1 MDASA
6 SVAELNSQDTRMP
19 QDQLAT
25 VRAQLAPLGH
35 LRAAINYGNT
45 VLAQRSESGTLAGI
59 TIDIANDIGRRLR
72 VPVRLA
78 GYPAAGKVVEAA
90 ERGEWDI
97 GFLAIDPLRANS
109 ILFTRPYVLIEGNY
123 VVQASSR
130 FTSMAS
136 VDSVGTRIAVGKGAA
151 YDLYLTREIKNAT
164 LVRYP
169 TSAAALDGFLADSLE
184 AAAGVRQPV
193 AAYAAARSGLRLI
206 DEPFME
212 IRQAVS
218 LPKGHEAAFAFVAEL
233 LEELKTSG
241 FLAAS
246 LSRAGQD
253 PNLVA

>member
-1 MDASA
+1 MSLDS
-6 SVAELNSQDTRMP
+6 
-19 QDQLAT
+19 LAT
-25 VRAQLAPLGH
+25 VKAQLAPNGH

-45 VLAQRSESGTLAGI
+45 VLAQRSEAGTLSGI
-59 TIDIANDIGRRLR
+59 TIDIADELSRRLG
-72 VPVRLA
+72 VPVRLT

-90 ERGEWDI
+90 ERNDWDI

-109 ILFTRPYVLIEGNY
+109 IRFTEPYVVIEGNY

-130 FTSMAS
+130 FTSMAAL
-136 VDSVGTRIAVGKGAA
+136 DSVGTRIAVGKGAA

-169 TSAAALDGFLADSLE
+169 TSAAALDGFLADGLE

-193 AAYAAARSGLRLI
+193 AAFTAARSGLRLI
-206 DEPFME
+206 EEPFME
-212 IRQAVS
+212 IRQAVA
-218 LPKGHEAAFAFVAEL
+218 LPKGHDAAFAFVTDL
-233 LEELKTSG
+233 LQELKTAG